1 MAGLLASACRDP
13 EDPPGLFIG
22 PEGGLVVSEDRVL
35 TIAIQPDALSE
46 PIQIWIEPT
55 DAPPESL
62 GPAYEVLP
70 TVTLERPATIT
81 YRNILPPDTS
91 GITVG
96 FIDPDDFAAGQGYW
110 RALPLLS
117 VDPDVPLVR
126 ATDDRLSP
134 YYGLV
139 DNVPP

>member
-1 MAGLLASACRDP
+1 M
-13 EDPPGLFIG
+13 GLFIG
-22 PEGGLVVSEDRVL
+22 PAGGLIVSEDRVL

-46 PIQIWIEPT
+46 PTQIWVEAT

-70 TVTLERPATIT
+70 TVVLERPATIT
-81 YRNILPPDTS
+81 YRGIIPADTS

-96 FIDPDDFAAGQGYW
+96 FIDPEDFAAGQGHW

-126 ATDDRLSP
+126 ATDVRLSP
-134 YYGLV
+134 YYSLV
-139 DNVPP
+139 DDAPP